1 MERQSFKIKNVLSSK
16 IEIFLNNSN
25 RPFPNGVVI
34 PQPNNVRQGICLC
47 FLVAIVFLLSKVRL
61 ELFGFFFFQEKK

>member
-1 MERQSFKIKNVLSSK
+1 MERKGFKIKNVWGSK
-16 IEIFLNNSN
+16 IEFFLNNSN
-25 RPFPNGVVI
+25 RPFALLRVTT
-34 PQPNNVRQGICLC
+34 PNNVRQGICLC